1 MANIPFHAHISITLI
16 KCKVEGL
23 PLPTEFAKVSC
34 HCISLST
41 SCITSY
47 IIKLSMQA
55 HCCITLW
62 INNQSQIFCSCE
74 KMIRCTLVSRIHSKH
89 LGPSQDGHFPL
100 CTQVQYMINFQSN
113 VFQDGKH
120 TCWRYHLSYKD
131 TETSRLY
138 SPIQH
143 TFGPYFPTRRIVLHL
158 GHVPAS
164 LQTIHSPFP

>member
-100 CTQVQYMINFQSN
+100 CTQVQYMIKFSVKCISGRKAHVLEISFELQ
-113 VFQDGKH
+113 
-120 TCWRYHLSYKD
+120 RY
-131 TETSRLY
+131 
-138 SPIQH
+138 
-143 TFGPYFPTRRIVLHL
+143 
-158 GHVPAS
+158 
-164 LQTIHSPFP
+164 